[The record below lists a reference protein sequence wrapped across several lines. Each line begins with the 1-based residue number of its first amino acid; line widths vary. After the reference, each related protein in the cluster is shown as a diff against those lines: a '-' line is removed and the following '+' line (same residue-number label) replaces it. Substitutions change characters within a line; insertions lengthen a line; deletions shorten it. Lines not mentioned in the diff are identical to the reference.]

1 MPEPVRVVAVF
12 GYSGRREGGLHPIC
26 LRRLRHAERLSAGA
40 DAVVF
45 SGWARHPNS
54 GSEAELMRKAWSGS
68 KVPLVCDT
76 TARSTAENA
85 AAVARTLHELEAD
98 EVVVVTSWWH
108 QLRARVLVRV
118 ALRDA
123 SIAVQASSPP
133 GAAPPTLLVRELACL
148 LALPLQM
155 LLLRRERVAS
165 TRRSSGT
172 RGRVA

>member
-1 MPEPVRVVAVF
+1 VPEPVRVVAVF

-26 LRRLRHAERLSAGA
+26 LRRLRHAERLSASA

-45 SGWARHPNS
+45 SGWARHPN
-54 GSEAELMRKAWSGS
+54 GRSEAELMRKAWSGS
-68 KVPLVCDT
+68 KVPLVCET

-118 ALRDA
+118 ALREA
-123 SIAVQASSPP
+123 SIVVQASSPT

-155 LLLRRERVAS
+155 LLLRRERVTS

>member
-12 GYSGRREGGLHPIC
+12 GYSGRRAGGLHPIC
-26 LRRLRHAERLSAGA
+26 VRRLRHAERLSADA

-45 SGWARHPNS
+45 SGWARHPN
-54 GSEAELMRKAWSGS
+54 GRSEAELMRKAWSGS
-68 KVPLVCDT
+68 KVPLVCDA

-85 AAVARTLHELEAD
+85 AAVATTLRELEAD
-98 EVVVVTSWWH
+98 EVIVVTSWWH
-108 QLRARVLVRV
+108 QLRARTLVRV
-118 ALRDA
+118 ALRDTN
-123 SIAVQASSPP
+123 IGVRASSPP

-155 LLLRRERVAS
+155 LLLRRGRVTS
-165 TRRSSGT
+165 TRRSSRT